1 MRTRVRTRERGHEL
15 GLSLGR
21 VHGLGLGSGPGVS
34 NILGLGNCLVPGF
47 GLILGLGHF
56 LCLDLDLCLVLV
68 LGFWLCLG
76 HFLCHVLGPCL
87 GLAHGLGHGPGH
99 VARLCLGIAL
109 HPLAPSTLSGIP
121 SLNRSRQ
128 KTAQKRL
135 RIFKKWKAG
144 TVLTPLLVMVLL
156 SLLPFISWHLSCC
169 PPTHHPIDLDLE
181 KVCNCDPEK

>member
-34 NILGLGNCLVPGF
+34 NILGLGNCLVPGLV
-47 GLILGLGHF
+47 LIFGLGHF

-76 HFLCHVLGPCL
+76 HFLC
-87 GLAHGLGHGPGH
+87 HGPGH

-156 SLLPFISWHLSCC
+156 SLLPFISWRLSRC
-169 PPTHHPIDLDLE
+169 PPTHHPVDLDLE